1 MLSCVHNFTDLASLQ
16 LIYSLP
22 NQKLLRKEGL
32 HSKLS
37 IFAREMADMRLLNC
51 KSAMARNGVQHGCQ
65 ACAF

>member
-1 MLSCVHNFTDLASLQ
+1 MRKMLSCVHNFTDLASLQ

-37 IFAREMADMRLLNC
+37 IFAREMADTRLC
-51 KSAMARNGVQHGCQ
+51 KSAFHKKEAVFNLK
-65 ACAF
+65 